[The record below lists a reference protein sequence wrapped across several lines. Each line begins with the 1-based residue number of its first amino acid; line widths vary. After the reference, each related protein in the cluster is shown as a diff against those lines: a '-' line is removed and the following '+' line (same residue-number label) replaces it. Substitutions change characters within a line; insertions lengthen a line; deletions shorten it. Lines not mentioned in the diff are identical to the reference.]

1 MAKKKKRRPCQLP
14 SGHFRKQITLGYD
27 KKTGRRITKSIT
39 AKTETEA
46 IIMAADYKRRHG
58 IGCPLKNITVFAA
71 ISRYIESREDIIATS
86 TLRGY
91 RRMQHNSL
99 QSIMDIELDELCLYD
114 VQKAA
119 SLDVKNKNHSRATIK
134 HALGLL
140 NSSLLLMDID
150 MHLLKRVTI
159 PAPKAEKPE
168 LPRVSDV
175 IAAIKD
181 TEFEI
186 PALLAIWCSLRVS
199 EVRGLQYCDISKD
212 GKHITVRRTRIY
224 MDGQDY
230 VSDRTKT
237 VRSNRTIRLPKYL
250 LELIMAQ
257 PHKSDDDFIVD
268 KTYNQVSQNFRRY
281 MKNKG
286 LKMTFH
292 QLRHLFA
299 STANDLGVADV
310 YIQKMGGWA
319 SNNIL
324 KTIYTHTSHE
334 KEDEFQNIIDGFFLG
349 LINDANGAETHF

>member
-1 MAKKKKRRPCQLP
+1 MAKKKKRKPCQLP
-14 SGHFRKQITLGYD
+14 SGHFRKQITIGYD
-27 KKTGRRITKSIT
+27 KKTGRRITKSLT

-71 ISRYIESREDIIATS
+71 ISHYIESREDIIAAS

-91 RRMQHNSL
+91 KRLQSNSL

-150 MHLLKRVTI
+150 MHLLKRVNI

-175 IAAIKD
+175 IAAITN

-186 PALLAIWCSLRVS
+186 PALLAN
-199 EVRGLQYCDISKD
+199 
-212 GKHITVRRTRIY
+212 GKHITVRRTRIF

-250 LELIMAQ
+250 LDLIMAQ
-257 PHKSDDDFIVD
+257 PHNSDDDFIVD
-268 KTYNQVSQNFRRY
+268 KTYRQVSQNFRRY
-281 MKNKG
+281 MRRKG
-286 LKMTFH
+286 LNMTFH

-349 LINDANGAETHF
+349 LINDANDAETHF